1 MFKKIM
7 VLALVVVFGVLVS
20 GCAVVGAVGIGYTTT
35 KDAGIPSPVVEVG
48 EVKMK
53 TGANVSFLKTANFS
67 SVAFEKDMTTLNTSP
82 GPNDAKVN
90 TAAADEVKR
99 SLGIPGNAISP
110 ATVRLKTYFGEINPW
125 GWSGYYYW
133 NITEKNTLTYSQVIG
148 VKKLVNAHFILEQG
162 GDALLEVHGLWAGD
176 DNADEIAGA
185 RQLAKEI
192 VSEVMKKLSVA
203 SAPPRE
209 SVAEAEAKKE

>member
-1 MFKKIM
+1 M
-7 VLALVVVFGVLVS
+7 VLALVVVLGGLVS
-20 GCAVVGAVGIGYTTT
+20 GCAVVGAVAVGSIAT
-35 KDAGIPSPVVEVG
+35 KDAGLPSAIVEIG
-48 EVKMK
+48 ELKMK
-53 TGANVSFLKTANFS
+53 SGANVTVLKTARLS
-67 SVAFEKDMTTLNTSP
+67 SAVFEKDMVTPDTSP
-82 GPNDAKVN
+82 NPINVKVS
-90 TAAADEVKR
+90 AAVTEEVKR
-99 SLGIPGNAISP
+99 SFGGTPGNAIP
-110 ATVRLKTYFGEINPW
+110 LATARLKTYFGEINPW

-185 RQLAKEI
+185 KKLANEM